1 MLDED
6 TRGGRDEEGFYD
18 PDNPNPVTGPDEPT
32 AARDGDAPDGEGPR
46 TGKPLEEADDSSTEE
61 EDGQKALVFETIEQ
75 GKRITLGS
83 LVNRGTPV
91 SYRFK
96 MGGKSIPDVKGGLL
110 DPYATSVMLLA
121 DCVVDTNKVQYLRDE
136 QQRVKEVIVY
146 MELKPRAVADLRSE
160 QGQVWVR
167 EANVLQEAAS
177 A

>member
-1 MLDED
+1 MHEGDEQD
-6 TRGGRDEEGFYD
+6 GFFD
-18 PDNPNPVTGPDEPT
+18 SENPNPVTPPDEPT

-46 TGKPLEEADDSSTEE
+46 SGSPLEEADDGAIGEE
-61 EDGQKALVFETIEQ
+61 EDGQLVFEVIEH
-75 GKRITLGS
+75 GKKITLGS

-121 DCVVDTNKVQYLRDE
+121 DCVVDTNKVQYIRDE

-167 EANVLQEAAS
+167 EAQVLTEAAAS
-177 A
+177 